1 MREVRPRHRSPAR
14 RTSPCLVPP
23 RGLVGVRARPVE
35 GGGVGWLGTPA
46 GTGRHAHR
54 QPQAP
59 PAPDDLIHV
68 LLLCHYSNHSCEKGL
83 AYGYSNSVH
92 QKRVRLAR
100 KLLSQVLIQ
109 VDVVVDP
116 TRTTTAASRCWWERS
131 SSASFLRR
139 MPTSGLASVCSSP
152 VPRQGLAPRSPGSS
166 LRVVRACL
174 PAPCYGAELTLL
186 FPMLHGRRTPRDRGP
201 ARGPPC

>member
-100 KLLSQVLIQ
+100 KLLSQVGIPI
-109 VDVVVDP
+109 DP
-116 TRTTTAASRCWWERS
+116 GRCCRRPHTHNDGCKSMLVGAFVIGLFSPSDANFWAGQRVLLTGAS
-131 SSASFLRR
+131 
-139 MPTSGLASVCSSP
+139 SGLGAS
-152 VPRQGLAPRSPGSS
+152 LAR
-166 LRVVRACL
+166 
-174 PAPCYGAELTLL
+174 ELT
-186 FPMLHGRRTPRDRGP
+186 
-201 ARGPPC
+201 ARGARLLARSVLRGRADTAFPHAARQAHAS